1 MSYCS
6 ERNNVDCDC
15 CNIIQRG
22 TTARNTFEVEKDLT
36 DASEIYVSYEQSG
49 KVVVEK
55 TLENGVSIVS
65 EEQITVD
72 LTQDDTLALNEHYPV
87 KMQIRAK
94 FPSGSAVASFT
105 MSASVG
111 EILKEG
117 AI

>member
-1 MSYCS
+1 MPYCS
-6 ERNNVDCDC
+6 EKNNVDCDC

-22 TTARNTFEVEKDLT
+22 TTTRNIFEVEN
-36 DASEIYVSYEQSG
+36 E
-49 KVVVEK
+49 
-55 TLENGVSIVS
+55 VSIVS
-65 EEQITVD
+65 EEQIAVD
-72 LTQDDTLALNEHYPV
+72 LSQDDTLALNEHYPV